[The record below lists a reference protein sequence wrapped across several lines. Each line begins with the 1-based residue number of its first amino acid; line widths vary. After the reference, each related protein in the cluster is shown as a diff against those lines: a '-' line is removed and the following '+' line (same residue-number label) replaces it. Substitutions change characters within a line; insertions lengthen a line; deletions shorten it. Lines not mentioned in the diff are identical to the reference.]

1 MTSART
7 LTRAPRRL
15 SRRRLAGILGTL
27 TAMGVLAPTLAA
39 QAPLGGQAGWQLS
52 PSYAIWHFGCCTD
65 ATDAASIKWASQWTI
80 PIVAAI
86 PEGRNVTI
94 DIASGWM
101 TSDVALRTGST
112 PTLHLSGPTDTKVRA
127 ALRFGGDALLATF
140 GLNIPT
146 GATNLDAEEL
156 SVQRVVGAPQLR
168 FDSPALGTGLGGTAG
183 LVYTRQIGS
192 WSWGLGTSY
201 EYRGEYTPAQA
212 IALGLGTGI
221 VGLRPGQAVRI
232 SIGTDGLVG
241 QSAMSVSLAS
251 TIYTKDRIT
260 TTGGATPLEPITL
273 GPMFTGEW
281 RLRTTA
287 PLFRELSFYAFDRY
301 RTAYH
306 RGGAAVTGT
315 SGNEAEVGAQGLIPV
330 SPSFA
335 FVAGLRG
342 RHFTGLSIDNTLGT
356 AGATLGGGNVGVQ
369 WRVGD
374 VALQPAIGAE
384 FGRINTGVQNVNAH
398 ELYGSFTITSR

>member
-1 MTSART
+1 MTTART
-7 LTRAPRRL
+7 HTPAPHRL
-15 SRRRLAGILGTL
+15 SRRRVAGILVSL
-27 TAMGVLAPTLAA
+27 ATAAAMTSPLGA
-39 QAPLGGQAGWQLS
+39 QAPLGGQAGWQLA
-52 PSYAIWHFGCCTD
+52 PSYAIWHFDCCTD

-101 TSDVALRTGST
+101 TSDVALRTSAT

-127 ALRFGGDALLATF
+127 AVRFGGDALLATF

-156 SVQRVVGAPQLR
+156 NVQRVVGAPQLR
-168 FDSPALGTGLGGTAG
+168 FDAPALGTGLGGTAG

-251 TIYTKDRIT
+251 TIYTKDRIS
-260 TTGGATPLEPITL
+260 TTGGATPLDPITL

-301 RTAYH
+301 RTAYR

-369 WRVGD
+369 WRVGG

-384 FGRINTGVQNVNAH
+384 FGRIDTGVQTVNAH
-398 ELYGSFTITSR
+398 ELYGSFTITSH